1 MPWRARL
8 IGLGHWSGQGH
19 AIRVVTESR
28 RSLSP
33 AELEEPADDEA
44 RDMLLKARLA
54 RTGRKRMKRMDL
66 LADTRQC
73 LSDAIRQLAA
83 IEAGAP
89 IARPLSREDAINIVA
104 ERIGLCERLL
114 RRYERGMRDAGH
126 NRRRKG
132 DDMVAE
138 RIEPGLE

>member
-1 MPWRARL
+1 ML
-8 IGLGHWSGQGH
+8 L
-19 AIRVVTESR
+19 
-28 RSLSP
+28 
-33 AELEEPADDEA
+33 EA
-44 RDMLLKARLA
+44 RVDR
-54 RTGRKRMKRMDL
+54 RERMERNGPIGGH
-66 LADTRQC
+66 T

-126 NRRRKG
+126 NRRREG

-138 RIEPGLE
+138 RSEPGLE